1 MNRRDAVRL
10 ALAGGLA
17 VATGA
22 AAPLGKVNAASLVRP
37 GDPIYGN
44 PHGQVTIID
53 FYDIRCPP
61 CRAMNKRIHKLLE
74 TDHDIRY
81 VPVEYPILGP
91 AGMLATKALYAA
103 RMQGAYR
110 RMRALLMA
118 QKPMPTMA
126 LMQED
131 AQQLGLDWPKMQAAM
146 AGKAVAAEIAVN
158 LARGRALGIHEIPA
172 MYIGPVRVVGGLTS
186 EDLRS
191 VVRQAIGE
199 QKGA

>member
-22 AAPLGKVNAASLVRP
+22 AAPPGKLNAASLVRP

-110 RMRALLMA
+110 PMRALLMA

-146 AGKAVAAEIAVN
+146 AGKAVAGEIAAN